1 MMSCE
6 LTQPR
11 KVWGFDRIMKKTGLV
26 MTIHNLTEK
35 NLDWFFEQTNNKTIQ
50 ERFVEECL
58 SQEEI
63 EDFLEKHRDIDYYD
77 LCLYLACYY
86 RERYD
91 EFCETIFQ
99 E

>member
-1 MMSCE
+1 
-6 LTQPR
+6 
-11 KVWGFDRIMKKTGLV
+11 

-35 NLDWFFEQTNNKTIQ
+35 NLDWFFEQANNKTIQ

-77 LCLYLACYY
+77 LSLYLACHY

>member
-1 MMSCE
+1 M
-6 LTQPR
+6 
-11 KVWGFDRIMKKTGLV
+11 

-63 EDFLEKHRDIDYYD
+63 EDFLEKHRDIDY
-77 LCLYLACYY
+77 
-86 RERYD
+86 
-91 EFCETIFQ
+91 
-99 E
+99 